1 MNEEL
6 SILGVAKQDSKTF
19 PLNRIKNLTVS
30 DHFKKRANQRFGI
43 DSQQS
48 LAWAK
53 HLLKSSEY
61 AGDNVSHRCSQ
72 YKYKQVIFVV
82 DLQTDTLVTVMSNI
96 YQKALKD
103 DSLSTLIALQE
114 LPNSIKKPV
123 IRALYKATN
132 ANLRATLARLSKDAL
147 ELSQSMQIAS
157 KTSQPQLLR
166 IKYQNIV
173 KQTNQ
178 IMSKLND
185 LESLNKFGGLSH
197 NQINSKAKF
206 YHTISSDQFKV
217 DEPSD

>member
-6 SILGVAKQDSKTF
+6 SILGVANQDSKTF
-19 PLNRIKNLTVS
+19 PLNRIKNLTAS

-43 DSQQS
+43 TSQQS

-53 HLLKSSEY
+53 HLLKSAEY
-61 AGDNVSHRCSQ
+61 DGDNVSHSCSQ

-103 DSLSTLIALQE
+103 DNLSILLAIQE
-114 LPNSIKKPV
+114 LPNSISKPV
-123 IRALYKATN
+123 INALYKATN
-132 ANLRATLARLSKDAL
+132 AHLRDTLAKLSKDAL
-147 ELSQSMQIAS
+147 KLSQSMQIAS

-166 IKYQNIV
+166 TKYQKII

-178 IMSKLND
+178 IMDSLND

-217 DEPSD
+217 GDYND